1 VVWFTV
7 SVKTEVYVAEQ
18 HKSSAIPT
26 TALIGLVGT
35 FLTVCGG
42 LSGALISSAIA
53 VYQVERENQQVA
65 VAAPDGGEALNVDT
79 STIIITRQEAAGL
92 DPEVYYVNLE
102 HGFILHRPL
111 TGWDAIEEMTVEE
124 QLAEDNITCLVACEQ
139 PVFRIRYGE
148 PIEVESDRATT
159 VNGHPIPDNL
169 LNQKEMFYGQP
180 PWRVPF
186 YSQMILNIFSKEV
199 VQELGINNL
208 ADMILFMTSSFAR
221 QVNRIAAPE
230 GSQFALVQFT
240 STYEGVRLA
249 GEAARLTV
257 DDWILFAETE
267 AAYYMI
273 EISYTSQSGQSIQV
287 WDNLQ
292 TYIDEFRVIE

>member
-1 VVWFTV
+1 M
-7 SVKTEVYVAEQ
+7 EVHVAEQ
-18 HKSSAIPT
+18 HKSSAISS
-26 TALIGLVGT
+26 ALIGLVGT

-42 LSGALISSAIA
+42 LSGALITSAIA
-53 VYQVERENQQVA
+53 VYQVERESQQVA
-65 VAAPDGGEALNVDT
+65 LAAPDGGEALNVDT
-79 STIIITRQEAAGL
+79 STIIITRQDAAGL

-102 HGFILHRPL
+102 QGFILHRPL
-111 TGWDAIEEMTVEE
+111 AGWDVIQEMTVEE
-124 QLAEDNITCLVACEQ
+124 QLAEDNITCLAVCDQ

-169 LNQKEMFYGQP
+169 LNQQEMFYGPP
-180 PWRVPF
+180 PWNVPF
-186 YSQMILNIFSKEV
+186 YSQMILNVFSKEV
-199 VQELGINNL
+199 VQELGIDNL

-240 STYEGVRLA
+240 STYEGIRMA
-249 GEAARLTV
+249 GEATRLTV

-267 AAYYMI
+267 AAYYML
-273 EISYTSQSGQSIQV
+273 EISYTFQSGQSIQV
-287 WDNLQ
+287 WDDLQ